1 MSHPTRDHAVVIGAS
16 MAGLVAA
23 RVLSGHFRHVTVIE
37 RDELPQ
43 HWANRRGVP
52 QGRHLHGLLPSGLD
66 ALEALL
72 PGLTAD
78 LLDAGAQ
85 PAADAA
91 DMRWRILGHD
101 LCSDPR
107 PIPLSLQMTRPL
119 LEGKVR
125 ARVLAL
131 PNVSVREGWAAV
143 EPVTSADGRTVTG
156 LRLACQ
162 ADGRSEVVVA
172 DLVVDATGRA
182 ARTPAWLQQLG
193 YERPEQVEVP
203 VRLTYLSVLLRL
215 PEGSDLPAFALT
227 GPVPERST
235 GFALNHVE
243 NDTWVLTVAGMGD
256 ADPGSGLDDALRV
269 LAACAGPD
277 VVDAVAAAT
286 PLSEPV
292 RFRYPAS
299 QRRRYERLRRF
310 PEGLLVMGDALCSF
324 NPIYGQGMTVAA
336 LEGQLLDRM
345 LATQATIDAR
355 RFFRGAARIVG
366 VAWDLS
372 VGSDLALPQVD
383 YPRPFRVRAV
393 NAWVDRVLA
402 AAETDSEVAFR
413 FLKVIAF
420 LAPPPSLFS
429 PTVVRR
435 TLRAQRS
442 RPAPVPGDAQAA
454 AVASPP
460 RTRSA

>member
-72 PGLTAD
+72 PGLTTD

-125 ARVLAL
+125 ARVLAI

-182 ARTPAWLQQLG
+182 ARTPAWLEQLG

-256 ADPGSGLDDALRV
+256 ADPGSGLDDVLRV

-345 LATQATIDAR
+345 LATHATIDAR

-383 YPRPFRVRAV
+383 YPRSFRVRAV

-402 AAETDSEVAFR
+402 AAETDSEVAIR

-442 RPAPVPGDAQAA
+442 RPAPAAGDAQAA